1 MVHEPPVMQ
10 GVIHLELGASQPPVA
25 SQRSFIVG
33 MMTMHQNRVLVSTID
48 K

>member
-10 GVIHLELGASQPPVA
+10 GVIHLELGDCQPVA